1 MAACW
6 RLTWFVCITASVF
19 LEKVTGVYGATE
31 LQTKLQRPLHVVSLS
46 VFETHTYATTL
57 GSLIISSAGSNS
69 GSNSGSFRLQPPAAP
84 VPLALQGGQIA
95 LAGAASC
102 SAGGDPAA
110 EQSPTKPRLVHGQTR
125 SSSVM
130 VFPAKAL
137 EGSTR
142 PT

>member
-6 RLTWFVCITASVF
+6 RLTWFVCISSSVF
-19 LEKVTGVYGATE
+19 LEKATGVYGATE

-57 GSLIISSAGSNS
+57 GSLIISSPGSNS
-69 GSNSGSFRLQPPAAP
+69 GGFRLQPPAAP
-84 VPLALQGGQIA
+84 VPLALQGVQIA

-110 EQSPTKPRLVHGQTR
+110 EQSPTKPRLIHGQTR

>member
-57 GSLIISSAGSNS
+57 GSLIISSPS
-69 GSNSGSFRLQPPAAP
+69 SNSGSFRLQPPAAP